1 MENLLIDPKK
11 PSPYVALGL
20 DGFVGKLSTFFNVK
34 IDGAYR
40 FYFMLGSK
48 DFGQVK
54 IDGIKIADLICSA
67 NPKPMQVD
75 ILRMWESDKIFERL
89 ISCCHLVA
97 TSWR

>member
-11 PSPYVALGL
+11 QSPYVALGL
-20 DGFVGKLSTFFNVK
+20 DGFVGKLKTFFNVK

-54 IDGIKIADLICSA
+54 IDGIKVADILCSG
-67 NPKPMQVD
+67 NPKPLQVNTQEVFR
-75 ILRMWESDKIFERL
+75 RMTFLKG
-89 ISCCHLVA
+89 
-97 TSWR
+97 

>member
-1 MENLLIDPKK
+1 MENLLIDPQK

-20 DGFVGKLSTFFNVK
+20 DGFVGKLKTFFNVK

-54 IDGIKIADLICSA
+54 MDGIKVADIICSA
-67 NPKPMQVD
+67 NPKPLQVKNKK
-75 ILRMWESDKIFERL
+75 SDQSDNAFERS
-89 ISCCHLVA
+89 ISCCHLAA